1 MNLVDFSVGGFPLL
15 IVGLF
20 ELVAISWIYG
30 EWFIMMELFYLKVY
44 SFRKLYIL
52 FFFNKISKRS
62 ENDLIIFL
70 TAFQIYNMI

>member
-52 FFFNKISKRS
+52 FFFK
-62 ENDLIIFL
+62 
-70 TAFQIYNMI
+70 

>member
-30 EWFIMMELFYLKVY
+30 EWDIMMELFYLKVY

-52 FFFNKISKRS
+52 FFLIKFQS
-62 ENDLIIFL
+62 EVKTIYIIIFPHRSSD
-70 TAFQIYNMI
+70 I

>member
-30 EWFIMMELFYLKVY
+30 EWDIMMELFYLKVY

-52 FFFNKISKRS
+52 FFFNKISKR
-62 ENDLIIFL
+62 IK
-70 TAFQIYNMI
+70 